1 MDVQSLLNP
10 PGDGERT
17 MIAAVALT
25 ELRKRS
31 QPLLITQS
39 QQQMTTVDAACYC
52 EQEALHQLQINGSKP
67 AEISVQQVS
76 TREKKYSRYRN
87 MKANITELP
96 IVLKQQ
102 ITGHL
107 NKKNIAHL
115 ACTCKSFHSIELCL
129 YETVNLDV
137 CEKAY
142 FHVLKLS
149 AMINKDSALAGHIKT
164 LEIGD
169 LRKEDTRQKLDEL
182 DELDELMKAAGW
194 ETSLSADES
203 VAHLLSQLSSL
214 KSFCLNRL
222 RGEVHLTTFNFATL
236 PTLTRLKVPAESL
249 VSHPSPLIHRLP
261 PTLECLYVKE
271 ANDEVNE
278 DILPQLLIDY
288 ITATSSRLKLV
299 SIQSYAEYWKDRA
312 ALLDNTCKNCEVK
325 LELQYRTGMREVWN
339 SGYMAILKTH
349 GIEGRWQCMPL
360 NC

>member
-1 MDVQSLLNP
+1 MDVRSLLNP
-10 PGDGERT
+10 SDDGERT

-39 QQQMTTVDAACYC
+39 QQQMTTVDATCCC
-52 EQEALHQLQINGSKP
+52 EQEVLHQLQNGSTKP
-67 AEISVQQVS
+67 AEISIQRVF
-76 TREKKYSRYRN
+76 TREKKHSQYRN

-102 ITGHL
+102 IMGHL
-107 NKKNIAHL
+107 NTKDIAHL
-115 ACTCKSFHSIELCL
+115 ACTCKSFLSIELYL
-129 YETVNLDV
+129 YETFNLAA
-137 CEKAY
+137 CKKAY

-149 AMINKDSALAGHIKT
+149 AMINQDSALAGHIKT

-169 LRKEDTRQKLDEL
+169 LRKEDTRQKL

-214 KSFCLNRL
+214 KSFCLNHL
-222 RGEVHLTTFNFATL
+222 HGEVHLTTFNFATL

-261 PTLECLYVKE
+261 PTLEYLYVKE

-325 LELQYRTGMREVWN
+325 LELQYRTGMREAWGF
-339 SGYMAILKTH
+339 GYMAILKTH
-349 GIEGRWQCMPL
+349 GIEGRSQCMPL